1 MNYISSADKD
11 EKYKIIFL
19 FNNLNLNEVNE
30 IESESEGDSDC
41 FKLLLKKRLC
51 KRTDNID
58 IMKN

>member
-11 EKYKIIFL
+11 EKDKIIFL